1 MADTNPDPIPTE
13 YHGTVNLLRRYT
25 MFLQHI
31 VGPRCTHYVEVRRIT
46 AELNNRQ
53 HIFEALDAR
62 QIASLLWQIFMD
74 ARRFFSTGIDVRGN
88 LPQSLLRNTY
98 NKVAAGIVKAHL
110 NVPYAKLLGQDSGE
124 SSYGPETGATV
135 GRAQTENRTFRHVP
149 AAIKTILRGVRS
161 KYPALTMAEMMAAHS
176 PPLQYAQI
184 KLGPS
189 GSCLDYLC
197 FGSCK
202 NHNCSYKHAANAS
215 IATARAEAIAPK
227 LGAAY
232 TAYDASQ
239 G

>member
-1 MADTNPDPIPTE
+1 
-13 YHGTVNLLRRYT
+13 
-25 MFLQHI
+25 
-31 VGPRCTHYVEVRRIT
+31 VEVRRIT
-46 AELNNRQ
+46 AELNSRQ
-53 HIFEALDAR
+53 HIFEMLDAR

-74 ARRFFSTGIDVRGN
+74 ACRFFSTGIDARGS

-98 NKVAAGIVKAHL
+98 NEIAAGIVQAHL
-110 NVPYAKLLGQDSGE
+110 NVPYAKLLGQDSRE
-124 SSYGPETGATV
+124 SSYSPKTGAT
-135 GRAQTENRTFRHVP
+135 GGQTQTESRTFHHVL
-149 AAIKTILRGVRS
+149 AAIKAILRGVRS
-161 KYPALTMAEMMAAHS
+161 KYPAVTMAEMMAAHS

-202 NHNCSYKHAANAS
+202 NSNCSYKHAANAS

-232 TAYDASQ
+232 MAYDASQ
-239 G
+239 S